1 MLQFFKKGRKRDDK
15 SESNDSCAGNEDEIL
30 LEAEQFYADS
40 VDYDSDSP
48 NSNFSKTILQIIT
61 DKNCLSYFVQFMDSK
76 KSLPPV
82 KFWLE
87 AESFKTAAEVDI
99 CNDHTTEQTTDDVV
113 DSSAE
118 QNSTSN
124 ISTDVPNTVP
134 KLSESRDDKLFIKK
148 EATVDLKQSQSMT
161 EMNESDLTKHLPL
174 TDDEKSQLYEQNIVK
189 QNLKNKQESLHI
201 QEVERSRQMAL
212 KNQEKQKRINFQ
224 SSIAS
229 DAIRIFK
236 NYLTTKSPHYIEVPA
251 TVVNEISLALC
262 SPSINDDSYR
272 PIAGLFSDAQLY
284 VLDNIEKE
292 YLNQFIDSSFY
303 CKYCVDILTSEHLKI
318 QDILCCEAAL
328 FYFMEFLEQE
338 HHREYLDFWIAAT
351 NFKKQFENIATYDK
365 QQAQTDALVLY
376 EKYFSL
382 QATNSLRVSD
392 SVRFKIEERIC
403 TESDPIMHCFD
414 LPLLIIERY
423 LERKYFKQFVT
434 SQLFYKHLSELLQ
447 KIDGVS
453 VKKEQDLS
461 AKKSRHRKTYSD
473 CSSDKAELFR
483 HNTISSQ
490 NTLLADGTKKKMHAA
505 QAGGNMQIDSR
516 QLNNPDMLWRRNS
529 ISGLNFGR
537 IDSFGRYERDFDMEP
552 GHEKVLTKGN
562 KFRQVVRK
570 LVNLPEEK
578 VQEEIAWQVAE
589 MIVKDI
595 TNITL
600 NGSNGSNELKDLP
613 SL

>member
-1 MLQFFKKGRKRDDK
+1 
-15 SESNDSCAGNEDEIL
+15 
-30 LEAEQFYADS
+30 
-40 VDYDSDSP
+40 
-48 NSNFSKTILQIIT
+48 
-61 DKNCLSYFVQFMDSK
+61 MDSK
-76 KSLPPV
+76 QSLSPV

-87 AESFKTAAEVDI
+87 AESFKTAAEVDV
-99 CNDHTTEQTTDDVV
+99 CNEQTTTEQLTDDASMK
-113 DSSAE
+113 SSME
-118 QNSTSN
+118 QIECSKNVSM
-124 ISTDVPNTVP
+124 STDVPKSVDDE
-134 KLSESRDDKLFIKK
+134 KLIKNA
-148 EATVDLKQSQSMT
+148 ATNDLKQPQSMT
-161 EMNESDLTKHLPL
+161 EMNDSDLTKHLPL

-201 QEVERSRQMAL
+201 QEVERNRQLEL

-251 TVVNEISLALC
+251 TIVNEISLALC
-262 SPSINDDSYR
+262 SASINDHSYR
-272 PIAGLFSDAQLY
+272 PIAGLFSDAQAY
-284 VLDNIEKE
+284 VLDHIDKE
-292 YLNQFIDSSFY
+292 YLNQFMDSSFY
-303 CKYCVDILTSEHLKI
+303 CKYCVDILTSEYLKI

-351 NFKKQFENIATYDK
+351 NFKKQLDNTETYDQ

-382 QATNSLRVSD
+382 QATNSLHVSD
-392 SVRFKIEERIC
+392 RIRFKIEERIC
-403 TESDPIMHCFD
+403 TESGPITHCFD

-423 LERKYFKQFVT
+423 LEQKYFKLFVT
-434 SQLFYKHLSELLQ
+434 SQLFYKYLSELLQ
-447 KIDGVS
+447 KIDGVN
-453 VKKEQDLS
+453 VKKDQES
-461 AKKSRHRKTYSD
+461 TKKSRHRKTYSD
-473 CSSDKAELFR
+473 CTSDKTELCR
-483 HNTISSQ
+483 SNTISSQ
-490 NTLLADGTKKKMHAA
+490 NTLLADGTKKKMHTTA
-505 QAGGNMQIDSR
+505 AGGNMQIDSR
-516 QLNNPDMLWRRNS
+516 QLSNPDMLWRRNS
-529 ISGLNFGR
+529 IAGLNFGR
-537 IDSFGRYERDFDMEP
+537 IDSLGRYERDFDMEP

-562 KFRQVVRK
+562 KLRQVVRK

-600 NGSNGSNELKDLP
+600 NGSNGNDAEALS
-613 SL
+613 S

>member
-1 MLQFFKKGRKRDDK
+1 
-15 SESNDSCAGNEDEIL
+15 
-30 LEAEQFYADS
+30 
-40 VDYDSDSP
+40 
-48 NSNFSKTILQIIT
+48 
-61 DKNCLSYFVQFMDSK
+61 MDSK
-76 KSLPPV
+76 KSLSPV

-87 AESFKTAAEVDI
+87 AESFKTAAEVDV
-99 CNDHTTEQTTDDVV
+99 CNEPISEQTTDDVIESFV
-113 DSSAE
+113 E
-118 QNSTSN
+118 QIDRSKVNSTTN
-124 ISTDVPNTVP
+124 ISNDVPDCVP
-134 KLSESRDDKLFIKK
+134 KSLKSIDGELFITN
-148 EATVDLKQSQSMT
+148 EATDINEVKRPKSMT
-161 EMNESDLTKHLPL
+161 VINESDITKHLPL

-201 QEVERSRQMAL
+201 QELERSRQLEL
-212 KNQEKQKRINFQ
+212 KNEEKQKRINFQ

-251 TVVNEISLALC
+251 TIVNEISLALC
-262 SPSINDDSYR
+262 SASINDDSYR

-284 VLDNIEKE
+284 VLDHIEKE
-292 YLNQFIDSSFY
+292 YLNQFLDSSFY
-303 CKYCVDILTSEHLKI
+303 CKYCVDVLTSEYLKI

-338 HHREYLDFWIAAT
+338 HHREYLDFWISAT
-351 NFKKQFENIATYDK
+351 NFKKQFENPETYNK
-365 QQAQTDALVLY
+365 EQAQTDALVLY

-382 QATNSLRVSD
+382 QATSSLHVSD
-392 SVRFKIEERIC
+392 RVRFRIEELIC
-403 TESDPIMHCFD
+403 VESGPITHCFD

-423 LERKYFKQFVT
+423 LDQKYFKQFVT
-434 SQLFYKHLSELLQ
+434 SQLFYKYLSELLQ
-447 KIDGVS
+447 RIDGVN
-453 VKKEQDLS
+453 VKKEQDP

-473 CSSDKAELFR
+473 CTSDKTELFR
-483 HNTISSQ
+483 SHTISSQ
-490 NTLLADGTKKKMHAA
+490 NTLLADGTKKKIHAT

-529 ISGLNFGR
+529 IAGLNFGR
-537 IDSFGRYERDFDMEP
+537 IDSLGRYERDFDMEP

-562 KFRQVVRK
+562 KIRQVVRK

-600 NGSNGSNELKDLP
+600 NGSNELKNQHL
-613 SL
+613 SS

>member
-15 SESNDSCAGNEDEIL
+15 SESNDGCAGNEDEIL
-30 LEAEQFYADS
+30 LEAEEFYADS

-48 NSNFSKTILQIIT
+48 KSNFSKTILQIIT

-76 KSLPPV
+76 KSLSPV

-99 CNDHTTEQTTDDVV
+99 CNDHTTEQTNDDVT

-124 ISTDVPNTVP
+124 ISTNVPNTVP

-161 EMNESDLTKHLPL
+161 EINESDLTKHLPL

-212 KNQEKQKRINFQ
+212 KNQEQQKRINFQ

-392 SVRFKIEERIC
+392 CVRFKIEERIC

-453 VKKEQDLS
+453 VKKEQDMS

-473 CSSDKAELFR
+473 CSSDKAELYR

-490 NTLLADGTKKKMHAA
+490 NTLLADGTKKKMHTA
-505 QAGGNMQIDSR
+505 QAGSNMQIDSR

-529 ISGLNFGR
+529 IAGLNFGR

>member
-1 MLQFFKKGRKRDDK
+1 
-15 SESNDSCAGNEDEIL
+15 
-30 LEAEQFYADS
+30 
-40 VDYDSDSP
+40 
-48 NSNFSKTILQIIT
+48 
-61 DKNCLSYFVQFMDSK
+61 MDSK
-76 KSLPPV
+76 KSLSPV

-87 AESFKTAAEVDI
+87 AESFKTAAEVDV
-99 CNDHTTEQTTDDVV
+99 CNEQTTDDAIK
-113 DSSAE
+113 SSVE
-118 QNSTSN
+118 QIDCSKVISTSN
-124 ISTDVPNTVP
+124 ISTDVPDSVP
-134 KLSESRDDKLFIKK
+134 KVSKTIDDEIFTKNETTTTNIN
-148 EATVDLKQSQSMT
+148 DLKRPQSMT
-161 EMNESDLTKHLPL
+161 EINESDITKHLPL

-201 QEVERSRQMAL
+201 QERERNRQLEL

-251 TVVNEISLALC
+251 TIVNEISLALC
-262 SPSINDDSYR
+262 SASINDDSYR

-284 VLDNIEKE
+284 VLDHIEKE

-303 CKYCVDILTSEHLKI
+303 CKYCVDILTGEYLKI

-338 HHREYLDFWIAAT
+338 HNREYLDFWISAT
-351 NFKKQFENIATYDK
+351 NLKKQFENTDPYDK

-382 QATNSLRVSD
+382 QATSSLHMSD
-392 SVRFKIEERIC
+392 RIRFKIEERIC
-403 TESDPIMHCFD
+403 SESGPITHCFD

-423 LERKYFKQFVT
+423 LDKKYFKQFVT
-434 SQLFYKHLSELLQ
+434 SQLFYKYLSELLQ
-447 KIDGVS
+447 KIDGVN
-453 VKKEQDLS
+453 VKKEHDS
-461 AKKSRHRKTYSD
+461 TKKSRHRKTYSD
-473 CSSDKAELFR
+473 CTSDKTELCR
-483 HNTISSQ
+483 SNTISSQ
-490 NTLLADGTKKKMHAA
+490 NTLLADGTKKKMHTT

-516 QLNNPDMLWRRNS
+516 QLSNPDLLWRRNS
-529 ISGLNFGR
+529 IAGLSFGR
-537 IDSFGRYERDFDMEP
+537 VDSLGRYERDFDMEP

-562 KFRQVVRK
+562 KIRQVVRK

-595 TNITL
+595 TSITL
-600 NGSNGSNELKDLP
+600 NGSIGNEPKNQHL
-613 SL
+613 SS

>member
-1 MLQFFKKGRKRDDK
+1 
-15 SESNDSCAGNEDEIL
+15 
-30 LEAEQFYADS
+30 
-40 VDYDSDSP
+40 
-48 NSNFSKTILQIIT
+48 
-61 DKNCLSYFVQFMDSK
+61 MDSK
-76 KSLPPV
+76 KSLSPV

-87 AESFKTAAEVDI
+87 AESFKTAAEVDVS
-99 CNDHTTEQTTDDVV
+99 TEQTTERTTDINAIP
-113 DSSAE
+113 SATQQIE
-118 QNSTSN
+118 CSQTVASMSNKSTE
-124 ISTDVPNTVP
+124 VPDFMP
-134 KLSESRDDKLFIKK
+134 KLSTSSVDDEMFMKR
-148 EATVDLKQSQSMT
+148 ETTDDVKQSQPMAVL
-161 EMNESDLTKHLPL
+161 NESDLTNHLPL

-189 QNLKNKQESLHI
+189 QNLKNKQESLHN
-201 QEVERSRQMAL
+201 QQVERSRQLEL
-212 KNQEKQKRINFQ
+212 KNREKQKRINFQ

-236 NYLTTKSPHYIEVPA
+236 NYLTTKSPHHIEVPA
-251 TVVNEISLALC
+251 TIVNEISLALC
-262 SPSINDDSYR
+262 SASVNDDSYR
-272 PIAGLFSDAQLY
+272 PIAGLFSDAQSY
-284 VLDNIEKE
+284 VLDHIEKE
-292 YLNQFIDSSFY
+292 YLNQFMDSSFY

-351 NFKKQFENIATYDK
+351 NFKKQFENVIAYDK

-382 QATNSLRVSD
+382 QATSSLHVSD
-392 SVRFKIEERIC
+392 CTRFKIEERIC
-403 TESDPIMHCFD
+403 IESGPITHCFD

-423 LERKYFKQFVT
+423 LERKYFKPFVT
-434 SQLFYKHLSELLQ
+434 SQLFYKYLSELLQ
-447 KIDGVS
+447 KIDGGVNA
-453 VKKEQDLS
+453 KKEHES

-473 CSSDKAELFR
+473 CTSDKTEQFR
-483 HNTISSQ
+483 SNTISSQ
-490 NTLLADGTKKKMHAA
+490 NTLLADGTKKRMHTTTTTQA
-505 QAGGNMQIDSR
+505 AGGNMQIDSR

-529 ISGLNFGR
+529 IAGLNFGR
-537 IDSFGRYERDFDMEP
+537 IDSLGRYERDFEMEP

-562 KFRQVVRK
+562 KIRQVVRK

-600 NGSNGSNELKDLP
+600 NGSNNGIELKNYNPRQD
-613 SL
+613 SSSS